1 MKLFNPDRSTLME
14 VTSLRRDGS
23 NLVVSGNIMGAMPV
37 TCILTPS
44 EARSA
49 LGQLGFKGMLFM
61 ITLLFRS

>member
-23 NLVVSGNIMGAMPV
+23 NLVVSGNIMGSMPV

-49 LGQLGFKGMLFM
+49 LGLVGFKGALFLFS
-61 ITLLFRS
+61 LLFRS